1 MSFSTEC
8 EPPAGS
14 VTIATCDSLMSRLE
28 MLRAMRRLNASGR
41 PSGSSNGSTVTASAP
56 PTPAAN
62 AAMVVRIMFTYG
74 S

>member
-1 MSFSTEC
+1 MSFSTAC

-14 VTIATCDSLMSRLE
+14 VTRATCDSLMSRLDV
-28 MLRAMRRLNASGR
+28 LRAMRRLNASGR
-41 PSGSSNGSTVTASAP
+41 PSGSSNGSTVTLVAP

-62 AAMVVRIMFTYG
+62 VATQVRSMFTYG